1 MRESFVHGQTCFQ
14 VTVRQHWFH
23 KFAAKAA
30 NIKSAVSRVQGLAL
44 LAACAACLPGI
55 SANAADYNAPPEY
68 AVPPGT
74 TVIHAGTLLAVPG
87 ESPASNQSI
96 IVQNGRIV
104 EIRSGRTSA
113 AEFAAAGE
121 VRIIDL
127 SDQFV
132 MPGFIDLHVH
142 LTGQAGSGS
151 KVDFVEDS
159 DADVA
164 LTAQMYAKR
173 TLMGG
178 FTTVRNLGS
187 RGTAMFALRDAINAG
202 KVAGPKILVAGYS
215 ITPTGGHA
223 DIHGFRQEVLDVLPS
238 SGVCDGADGCRA
250 AVRRQ
255 VKRGADVIK
264 VTATGGVLSETATG
278 TGQQFTDEELRAIA
292 DTAHSL
298 GRKVTAHAHAAAG
311 INAALRAGF
320 DSIEHAMWADD
331 DTMRLF
337 LEKDAWL
344 IPTVYPI
351 TAVGDTPE
359 KMKAGPFGNMPA
371 PIMAKLLQ
379 LGRQPKD
386 MTRLAHDM
394 GVKIALGTDS
404 AVSPHGENANE
415 FVEYVN
421 VGMTEMESLMAGTV
435 SAAEA
440 AGISNKV
447 GSLVPGKAA
456 DIVAMAASPLDDIE
470 AVLDVQFI
478 MRDGVVFKQ
487 SH

>member
-1 MRESFVHGQTCFQ
+1 MCQSVFHGLTRIVVLISACLINL
-14 VTVRQHWFH
+14 V
-23 KFAAKAA
+23 ADAA
-30 NIKSAVSRVQGLAL
+30 N
-44 LAACAACLPGI
+44 
-55 SANAADYNAPPEY
+55 YYTPPEY
-68 AVPPGT
+68 AVPAGT
-74 TVIHAGTLLAVPG
+74 TIIHAGTLLAVPG
-87 ESPASNQSI
+87 EAPAADQSI
-96 IVQNGRIV
+96 IVQNGQIV
-104 EIRSGRTSA
+104 EIRDGRTDA
-113 AEFAAAGE
+113 AEFEVRGE
-121 VRIIDL
+121 VRVIDL
-127 SDQFV
+127 SNQFV

-151 KVDFVEDS
+151 RADFVMNS
-159 DADVA
+159 DADTA

-187 RGTAMFALRDAINAG
+187 RGTAMFALRDAIRAG

-223 DIHGFRQEVLDVLPS
+223 DIHGFRQEVLDALPS

-264 VTATGGVLSETATG
+264 VTATGGVLSATATG

-292 DTAHSL
+292 ETAHAL
-298 GRKVTAHAHAAAG
+298 GRKVTAHAHEAAG
-311 INAALRAGF
+311 IEAALRAGF
-320 DSIEHAMWADD
+320 DSIEHSMWADR
-331 DTMRLF
+331 DTMKLF
-337 LEKDAWL
+337 KEQDAWM

-359 KMKAGPFGNMPA
+359 KMREGPFRDMP
-371 PIMAKLLQ
+371 PPVMEKLLR

-386 MTRLAHDM
+386 MARLAHSM

-404 AVSPHGENANE
+404 GVSPHGENANE
-415 FVEYVN
+415 FIEYVA

-435 SAAEA
+435 NAAAA
-440 AGISNKV
+440 AGISGKV

-456 DIVAMAASPLDDIE
+456 DIVAMPVSPLADIS

-478 MRDGVVFKQ
+478 MRDGVVFKRP
-487 SH
+487 H

>member
-1 MRESFVHGQTCFQ
+1 VIAVQSGR
-14 VTVRQHWFH
+14 
-23 KFAAKAA
+23 A
-30 NIKSAVSRVQGLAL
+30 N
-44 LAACAACLPGI
+44 PDDY
-55 SANAADYNAPPEY
+55 AAD
-68 AVPPGT
+68 
-74 TVIHAGTLLAVPG
+74 
-87 ESPASNQSI
+87 
-96 IVQNGRIV
+96 
-104 EIRSGRTSA
+104 
-113 AEFAAAGE
+113 GE
-121 VRIIDL
+121 VRVVDL

-151 KVDFVEDS
+151 KVDFVEDT

-164 LTAQMYAKR
+164 LLAQMYAQR

-187 RGTAMFALRDAINAG
+187 RGSAMFALRDAIKAG
-202 KVAGPKILVAGYS
+202 IVSGPKILVAGYS

-223 DIHGFRQEVLDVLPS
+223 DIHGFRQEVLDLLPS
-238 SGVCDGADGCRA
+238 SGVCDGADACRA

-292 DTAHSL
+292 ETAHSL

-311 INAALRAGF
+311 IEAALRAGF
-320 DSIEHAMWADD
+320 DSIEHAMWADE

-337 LEKDAWL
+337 KEKDAWI

-359 KMKAGPFGNMPA
+359 KMKAGPFGNMP
-371 PIMAKLLQ
+371 PPVMEKLLQ

-386 MTRLAHDM
+386 MTRLAREM

-404 AVSPHGENANE
+404 GVSPHGENANE
-415 FVEYVN
+415 FIEYVN
-421 VGMTEMESLMAGTV
+421 IGMSEMEALMAGTV
-435 SAAEA
+435 HAAEA
-440 AGISNKV
+440 AGISDKV
-447 GSLVPGKAA
+447 GSLQPGKAA
-456 DIVAMAASPLDDIE
+456 DIVAMAVSPLDDIE
-470 AVLDVQFI
+470 AVLDVRFI
-478 MRDGVVFKQ
+478 MRDGVIFKN
-487 SH
+487 SN